1 AKIPGYILKW
11 NFDIGDSFNKNDVLA
26 ELYIPE
32 MDVEVKQKE
41 ASIRQAL
48 SEIKQAESAVLR
60 WQAELKHAE
69 SQYQRLARAG
79 RDGVLDK
86 EQVDE
91 TRFGFEAAQAAVAKA
106 QADVDVAKAR
116 LAVAEADRDHIQTLL
131 QYTKVRAPYDGV
143 VTGRRTINIGDFVQ
157 PGGASKGEWL
167 FVVEKIKQVRV
178 FVNVQELDAV
188 WVHDRDAALI

>member
-91 TRFGFEAAQAAVAKA
+91 TRFGFETAQAAVAKA

-116 LAVAEADRDHIQTLL
+116 LAVAQADRDHVQTLL
-131 QYTKVRAPYDGV
+131 QYTKVRAPFDGV
-143 VTGRRTINIGDFVQ
+143 VTRRTIVTGQFLQ
-157 PGGASKGEWL
+157 PPGGGTKAEPA
-167 FVVEKIKQVRV
+167 FVVMRGNPVR
-178 FVNVQELDAV
+178 
-188 WVHDRDAALI
+188 